1 MVFCNSCGKPI
12 KKDNGSNKD
21 GSPNE
26 DYCIECFKD
35 GEFVE
40 KDITVNEMIIRASKR
55 MMEKNPRL
63 HETEATGI
71 TNGFIPG
78 LKRWNKEEEFNR

>member
-12 KKDNGSNKD
+12 KKDNGTNTD
-21 GSPNE
+21 GSINE

-40 KDITVNEMIIRASKR
+40 PDLTFNDMVIRVSKK

-63 HETEATGI
+63 HETQATGI
-71 TNGFIPG
+71 TMGFIPG
-78 LKRWNKEEEFNR
+78 LKRWNKEDEFNR